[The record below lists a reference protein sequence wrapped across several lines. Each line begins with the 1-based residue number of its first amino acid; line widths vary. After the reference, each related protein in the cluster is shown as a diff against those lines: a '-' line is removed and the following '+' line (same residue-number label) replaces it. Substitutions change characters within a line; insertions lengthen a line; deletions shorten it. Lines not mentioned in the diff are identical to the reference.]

1 MQMLI
6 HLLHILEESATGATF
21 QISNTKLNVPLVTMS
36 IKNNIKFLGKLKQG
50 LKRTISWNRYRSEI
64 ITQPI
69 NNNLDYMILPAF
81 KSIYRFFVQN
91 Q

>member
-21 QISNTKLNVPLVTMS
+21 QISNTKLNFPLVTLS
-36 IKNNIKFLGKLKQG
+36 ISNNIKYLENLKQG
-50 LKRTISWNRYRSEI
+50 LKRTISWNRYRSEV

-69 NNNLDYMILPAF
+69 NKNLDYMIFPAF
-81 KSIYRFFVQN
+81 KSIYRFFVQS
-91 Q
+91 